1 MSYFTLGRPV
11 LHYDVL
17 FHIRMSYSTLGRPSE
32 IWTSMKNNSS
42 EAHPGSLPREGAL
55 KTKINGCKS
64 LRKIGAKSSSFN
76 MTGFLDVSLI
86 TANKKESTFLLLTVK
101 VVVNLVSYL
110 IEARDFCFTQ
120 CKYCLVF
127 SKGKKTIYNNYKCFM
142 GKQWLNKAIWK
153 GSTWERTKKVIP

>member
-1 MSYFTLGRPV
+1 
-11 LHYDVL
+11 
-17 FHIRMSYSTLGRPSE
+17 
-32 IWTSMKNNSS
+32 MKNNSS

-101 VVVNLVSYL
+101 GDSGCKSCPYL
-110 IEARDFCFTQ
+110 IEAQDFSFTQ

-142 GKQWLNKAIWK
+142 GKQWLNKAI
-153 GSTWERTKKVIP
+153 

>member
-1 MSYFTLGRPV
+1 
-11 LHYDVL
+11 
-17 FHIRMSYSTLGRPSE
+17 
-32 IWTSMKNNSS
+32 MKNNSS

-142 GKQWLNKAIWK
+142 GKMDEQNN
-153 GSTWERTKKVIP
+153 SKKFHLRRN